1 LRKWRWEESINIIKR
16 SPCSEVMG
24 IQFEARMTCENEQ
37 KIRDSTTKLMSKT
50 MEEMDNEEQLPSSGW
65 ER

>member
-1 LRKWRWEESINIIKR
+1 
-16 SPCSEVMG
+16 MG
-24 IQFEARMTCENEQ
+24 IQFEAQMTCENEQ
-37 KIRDSTTKLMSKT
+37 KIRDSTTKLMSKM